1 MPNPF
6 RPTTHAPAH
15 CGRALGLLVML
26 AALLLGLSAG
36 QARADEI
43 VRGEFTI
50 SNVTVRGIEDG
61 KLVYRA
67 GAGDNSVALEEIVLL
82 NLENEPRLA
91 EAMAA
96 FNEDRMRSAE
106 TALASVF
113 NESQVP
119 WVKQFTGFYL
129 ARAYDARNKPVEAAQ
144 VYVYLASS
152 EADPY
157 LLSQPPLAS
166 LAQANDAQK
175 TRVSDEITAII
186 NDTEGPAREQLT
198 RYLRLVVGDAQMP
211 QIEPGQGDLQAAAR
225 AESKVILPD
234 RIWKL
239 VETAPARN
247 AADADKWDAV
257 KLLSEGKYQEA
268 VDAITPWLAGNLNVP
283 EMLYVLGRAQLG
295 LADAGDDKDL
305 YLDAG
310 LTFMRLVVHYGPANG
325 QSHALVVPGRLEVA
339 YIHQKIGRE
348 DLFEELMHGNNGV
361 FVVVDDPKAYPEYRK
376 RYYQILGEEPPAVEQ
391 QQP

>member
-6 RPTTHAPAH
+6 RPITHAHALR
-15 CGRALGLLVML
+15 GRVLGLLMVLAGLALGLY
-26 AALLLGLSAG
+26 AE
-36 QARADEI
+36 QAKADEI

-50 SNVTVRGIEDG
+50 RNVTVRGIEDG
-61 KLVYRA
+61 ELIYRA
-67 GAGDNSVALEEIVLL
+67 GAGDNSVALEEIVVL

-96 FNEDRMRSAE
+96 FNENRMRSAE
-106 TALASVF
+106 GGLESVY
-113 NESQVP
+113 NESQVS

-129 ARAYDARNKPVEAAQ
+129 ARAYDARNKPVQAAQ

-152 EADPY
+152 GADPY

-166 LAQANDAQK
+166 LAEANDAQK
-175 TRVSDEITAII
+175 TRVRDEITAII

-198 RYLRLVVGDAQMP
+198 RYLRVVVGDEQMP
-211 QIEPGQGDLQAAAR
+211 QIEPGQGDIQAAAR

-234 RIWKL
+234 AIWEL
-239 VETAPARN
+239 VEAPPARN
-247 AADADKWDAV
+247 AANADKWDAV

-268 VDAITPWLAGNLNVP
+268 VDAITPWLGGNIDVP

-295 LADAGDDKDL
+295 LADEGNDEDL
-305 YLDAG
+305 YKDAG

-325 QSHALVVPGRLEVA
+325 LSNALVVPGRLEVA

-348 DLFEELMHGNNGV
+348 DLFEELMHGDNGV
-361 FVVVDDPKAYPEYRK
+361 YIMVDDPKTYPEYRK
-376 RYYQILGEEPPAVEQ
+376 RYYQIMGQEPPAVEQ
-391 QQP
+391 EQP